1 MSPLHQEITE
11 IYLTF
16 SLPPTEMKY
25 SAHRHSESLSKHSTC
40 GEQNCC
46 IEKRNFGEVDP
57 LGVSSETTCYYLTNW
72 IPWSPGIL
80 VYPCNMRIKKSGAV
94 MKNADPGVYILTVSP
109 VTQVLTWPFVRW

>member
-11 IYLTF
+11 IYFTL

-25 SAHRHSESLSKHSTC
+25 SAHRHSEPFSKHSTC

-57 LGVSSETTCYYLTNW
+57 FGVSSETTCYYFTKW
-72 IPWSPGIL
+72 IPWSQIVSFIL
-80 VYPCNMRIKKSGAV
+80 CKMRIKKSGAV
-94 MKNADPGVYILTVSP
+94 MRNADPGVYILTVSA
-109 VTQVLTWPFVRW
+109 VTQVLTWPF